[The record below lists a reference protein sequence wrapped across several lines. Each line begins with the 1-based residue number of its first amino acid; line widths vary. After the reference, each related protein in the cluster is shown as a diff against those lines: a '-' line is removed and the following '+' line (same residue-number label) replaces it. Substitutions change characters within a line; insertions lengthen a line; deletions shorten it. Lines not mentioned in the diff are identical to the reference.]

1 MIKFVKSDLAKKL
14 IIILIVLMIF
24 NVAFPK
30 QVKAWNFTGI
40 LMKPLTS
47 LILGVMV
54 SIDVHIG
61 LFMLGVDL
69 VAERSRWISRRNNKT
84 SR

>member
-24 NVAFPK
+24 NVVFPK
-30 QVKAWNFTGI
+30 QVKAWNFSGI

-47 LILGVMV
+47 LVLSFLV

-61 LFMLGVDL
+61 VFMMGVDA
-69 VAERSRWISRRNNKT
+69 VAGRSRCIYRGSC
-84 SR
+84 